1 MSKMRKFVLVAMI
14 GLSALVV
21 LDHAQ
26 ADRQFRSQSPDI
38 DPGKQD

>member
-1 MSKMRKFVLVAMI
+1 MRKLLVLTMI

-26 ADRQFRSQSPDI
+26 AEKRIHGQSPDI
-38 DPGKQD
+38 ELEGQD

>member
-1 MSKMRKFVLVAMI
+1 MRKLVLLAMI

-26 ADRQFRSQSPDI
+26 ADKHLRSQSPDI
-38 DPGKQD
+38 DPRMQD

>member
-1 MSKMRKFVLVAMI
+1 MSKMRKLLVLTMI

-26 ADRQFRSQSPDI
+26 ADKRLRGQTPDMELASQN
-38 DPGKQD
+38 